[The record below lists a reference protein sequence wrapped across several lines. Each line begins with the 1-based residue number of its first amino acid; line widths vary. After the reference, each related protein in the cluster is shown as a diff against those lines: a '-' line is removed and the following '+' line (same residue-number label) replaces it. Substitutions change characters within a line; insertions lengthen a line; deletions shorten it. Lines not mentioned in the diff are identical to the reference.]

1 MQKQLVENEPV
12 TAYSRRMI
20 LLHWGVAFF
29 VILHIVNTFVIQF
42 LQNQD
47 IAILATDFHKSVGL
61 LIGLLA
67 LLRLTLG
74 FLDKQPAM
82 DENTPTWQKLVAR
95 GTHSAL
101 LFLMVVIPLVGW
113 VQSNSS
119 GIPVVIF
126 GLLPLPAL
134 SGPDIALTSTLRSAH
149 IYMGYT
155 FCALIVLHV
164 LATFYNRIVLK
175 KDIFK
180 RVGLGS
186 DETAFSARV
195 SIWNK
200 LIISNVIAFVGTCVV
215 GYIGFMGAGTL
226 GKAGIEFYDNT
237 FQSAVQIR
245 SAQVNWEKTRSR
257 IISGN
262 ISSDEVKEEMEY
274 ITADLKT
281 AISRIKKQEVKKN
294 TEKLLKDLSSV
305 ISLLPKD
312 MKDVTA
318 FKKKAEIVSEDM
330 EYRVQD
336 IAAIG
341 YETRAAFESLST
353 ERADGIII
361 MVISILLVSSIVMV
375 AISTIVSIQ
384 INRVKRIALDVASGV
399 LEGDVEV
406 KGNTE
411 MSALMTALNEM
422 RENLRLQFDWIQR
435 LKQNEEVNRQQQQD
449 HLKKMADIVN
459 EFEKNSFQII
469 DGVVSAT
476 NDLRE
481 SSEEMKNV
489 SGNSLSS
496 TEQVA
501 GATSQSSEKT
511 ETVRE
516 SIQKLSETMNSVTSL
531 VAESQSMASQS
542 SEDAKIVMEHMEEL
556 TTVTDSIGSIIDL
569 INDIAEQTNLLA
581 LNATIEA
588 ARAGEAGK
596 GFSVVASEVK
606 NLATQTGKA
615 TDEIAGKI
623 TMLQNTSKSTGET
636 LRKVADL
643 IQALNTNAEDVSRD
657 INHQR
662 DAANHIAQDMNIVAQ
677 DIRNIASN
685 VDTLQ
690 SAAKQTDTTSGDIH
704 TAAEGLSLWS
714 AQMHEGIVKFLE
726 EVKRDAD
733 ERRDEVRQKITRSIK
748 IKMKSE
754 TYETTTL
761 DISQGG
767 MRIKTIPGLDKNMFL
782 DVIIEGEEGVHKARV
797 AWVFGDNAGLQLLR
811 ANQDG
816 ASAA

>member
-1 MQKQLVENEPV
+1 MQKQLDQNEPV
-12 TAYSRRMI
+12 TAYSKRII

-29 VILHIVNTFVIQF
+29 VILHLINTFAIPY

-47 IAILATDFHKSVGL
+47 IALLASEFHKSLGL
-61 LIGLLA
+61 LIGVLA
-67 LLRLTLG
+67 LVRLLFG
-74 FLDKQPAM
+74 FLDKQPPM
-82 DENTPTWQKLVAR
+82 DEDIPAWQKISAK
-95 GTHSAL
+95 GAHSVL
-101 LFLMVVIPLVGW
+101 LLLMVLIPIVGW
-113 VQSNSS
+113 VQTNSS
-119 GIPVVIF
+119 GMPVTMFGVIS
-126 GLLPLPAL
+126 LPAL
-134 SGPDIALTSTLRSAH
+134 SGPDIALTSGLRSIH
-149 IYMGYT
+149 MYMGYA
-155 FCALIVLHV
+155 FCSLILLHV
-164 LATFYNRIVLK
+164 IATFYHRMVLK
-175 KDIFK
+175 KNIYK
-180 RVGLGS
+180 RIGLGGNQ
-186 DETAFSARV
+186 EVFSARV

-200 LIISNVIAFVGTCVV
+200 LIISNIIAFIGTCIV
-215 GYIGFMGAGTL
+215 GYIGFVSSGTL

-245 SAQVNWEKTRSR
+245 SAQVNWEKTKSR
-257 IISGN
+257 IIAGS
-262 ISSDEVKEEMEY
+262 ITADEIKEEMEY
-274 ITADLKT
+274 ITADLNT
-281 AISRIKKQEVKKN
+281 AITRIKKKEIKKN
-294 TEKLLKDLSSV
+294 TEKLLNQLSSVATLIPADMKDLS
-305 ISLLPKD
+305 
-312 MKDVTA
+312 A
-318 FKKKAEIVSEDM
+318 FKKKAEILSEDM

-341 YETRAAFESLST
+341 YETRAAFENLST
-353 ERADGIII
+353 ARADEIII
-361 MVISILLVSSIVMV
+361 LVISILLISSTVMI
-375 AISTIVSIQ
+375 AISTIVSVQ
-384 INRVKRIALDVASGV
+384 INRVKRIALNVAAGV

-406 KGNTE
+406 KGKTE
-411 MSALMTALNEM
+411 MSALMTALNDM
-422 RENLRLQFDWIQR
+422 RENLRLQFDWIQT
-435 LKQNEEVNRQQQQD
+435 LKKNEEVTRNQQQD

-496 TEQVA
+496 TEEVA

-511 ETVRE
+511 ETVRG
-516 SIQKLSETMNSVTSL
+516 SIQKLSETMNGVTAL
-531 VAESQSMASQS
+531 VSESQSMASQS
-542 SEDAKIVMEHMEEL
+542 SEDARIVMEHMEEL

-615 TDEIAGKI
+615 TDEIASKI
-623 TMLQNTSKSTGET
+623 TTLQNTSKSTGET

-657 INHQR
+657 IGHQR

-690 SAAKQTDTTSGDIH
+690 AAARKTDTTSGDIH

-733 ERRDEVRQKITRSIK
+733 ERREEVRQKITRNIK
-748 IKMKSE
+748 IIMKSE
-754 TYETTTL
+754 TFETTTL

-767 MRIKTIPGLDKNMFL
+767 MRIKTIPGLAKHMFL
-782 DVIIEGEEGVHKARV
+782 DVTIEGEDVVHKARV

-811 ANQDG
+811 SNQDS